1 MRFLYARVSS
11 NDGSQKIDRQT
22 TEIEKYDEVFED
34 YASGGST
41 NRPKLQ
47 EMLKWVR
54 KGDIVEVHSI
64 DRLARNINDLLQIV
78 KTITEERHAE
88 IYFIKENLRFTD
100 DTNNPFNKLTLQI
113 IGSIAEFERNMI
125 KMIVSDVD
133 GTLLSH
139 GYINPKCIESIKKAQ
154 AKGIEFV
161 VASGRDYYGVTSVLD
176 PLGIKCSAILGNGA
190 QYCNKEGK
198 AIMDCYLDKEMLKE
212 ILPVFIENNTPYMIF
227 TTNGFYSTLKPDYVR
242 DRFAY
247 RGSVRFGNKME
258 DFLPGGPMSD
268 SPACQIQQFDSID
281 EFIKKDLDIIKVEA
295 FSHDEFEIQKVLPYF
310 KDMKKIAYLSSYP
323 DNVEITN
330 ENAQKGLILEK
341 VIDLLNIKKE
351 EVIVLGDG
359 MNDITLFER
368 FPYSFAPNNAEKVI
382 QEKAY
387 KVVSSCKDGA
397 VSEAIEY
404 ALENL

>member
-1 MRFLYARVSS
+1 MNL
-11 NDGSQKIDRQT
+11 SQEELAEKIYVTRQT
-22 TEIEKYDEVFED
+22 ISNWENDKSYPDIHSLLLLSSTFHISLDQLIKGDITTMKEEISKEAIQKFNRDGAIFTVLLILTVIAAVPLAVFLGYCGYIVWGILFLIMIYYALRVEKFKKENDIMTYKEIVAFTEGKQLDEIEK
-34 YASGGST
+34 A
-41 NRPKLQ
+41 Q
-47 EMLKWVR
+47 E
-54 KGDIVEVHSI
+54 
-64 DRLARNINDLLQIV
+64 
-78 KTITEERHAE
+78 
-88 IYFIKENLRFTD
+88 
-100 DTNNPFNKLTLQI
+100 
-113 IGSIAEFERNMI
+113 
-125 KMIVSDVD
+125 
-133 GTLLSH
+133 
-139 GYINPKCIESIKKAQ
+139 
-154 AKGIEFV
+154 KGIEFV

-295 FSHDEFEIQKVLPYF
+295 FSHDESEIQKVLPYF

>member
-1 MRFLYARVSS
+1 
-11 NDGSQKIDRQT
+11 
-22 TEIEKYDEVFED
+22 
-34 YASGGST
+34 
-41 NRPKLQ
+41 
-47 EMLKWVR
+47 
-54 KGDIVEVHSI
+54 
-64 DRLARNINDLLQIV
+64 
-78 KTITEERHAE
+78 
-88 IYFIKENLRFTD
+88 
-100 DTNNPFNKLTLQI
+100 
-113 IGSIAEFERNMI
+113 MI

-198 AIMDCYLDKEMLKE
+198 AIMDCYLDKEILKV

-295 FSHDEFEIQKVLPYF
+295 FSHDESEIRF
-310 KDMKKIAYLSSYP
+310 F
-323 DNVEITN
+323 
-330 ENAQKGLILEK
+330 LILK
-341 VIDLLNIKKE
+341 I
-351 EVIVLGDG
+351 
-359 MNDITLFER
+359 
-368 FPYSFAPNNAEKVI
+368 
-382 QEKAY
+382 
-387 KVVSSCKDGA
+387 
-397 VSEAIEY
+397 
-404 ALENL
+404 

>member
-1 MRFLYARVSS
+1 
-11 NDGSQKIDRQT
+11 
-22 TEIEKYDEVFED
+22 
-34 YASGGST
+34 
-41 NRPKLQ
+41 
-47 EMLKWVR
+47 
-54 KGDIVEVHSI
+54 
-64 DRLARNINDLLQIV
+64 
-78 KTITEERHAE
+78 
-88 IYFIKENLRFTD
+88 
-100 DTNNPFNKLTLQI
+100 
-113 IGSIAEFERNMI
+113 MI

-281 EFIKKDLDIIKVEA
+281 EFIKKI
-295 FSHDEFEIQKVLPYF
+295 
-310 KDMKKIAYLSSYP
+310 
-323 DNVEITN
+323 
-330 ENAQKGLILEK
+330 
-341 VIDLLNIKKE
+341 
-351 EVIVLGDG
+351 
-359 MNDITLFER
+359 
-368 FPYSFAPNNAEKVI
+368 
-382 QEKAY
+382 
-387 KVVSSCKDGA
+387 
-397 VSEAIEY
+397 
-404 ALENL
+404 

>member
-1 MRFLYARVSS
+1 
-11 NDGSQKIDRQT
+11 
-22 TEIEKYDEVFED
+22 
-34 YASGGST
+34 
-41 NRPKLQ
+41 
-47 EMLKWVR
+47 
-54 KGDIVEVHSI
+54 
-64 DRLARNINDLLQIV
+64 
-78 KTITEERHAE
+78 
-88 IYFIKENLRFTD
+88 
-100 DTNNPFNKLTLQI
+100 
-113 IGSIAEFERNMI
+113 
-125 KMIVSDVD
+125 
-133 GTLLSH
+133 
-139 GYINPKCIESIKKAQ
+139 
-154 AKGIEFV
+154 
-161 VASGRDYYGVTSVLD
+161 
-176 PLGIKCSAILGNGA
+176 
-190 QYCNKEGK
+190 
-198 AIMDCYLDKEMLKE
+198 
-212 ILPVFIENNTPYMIF
+212 
-227 TTNGFYSTLKPDYVR
+227 
-242 DRFAY
+242 
-247 RGSVRFGNKME
+247 ME

-295 FSHDEFEIQKVLPYF
+295 FSHDESEIQKVLPYF

-368 FPYSFAPNNAEKVI
+368 FPYSFAPSNGEKAI

-387 KVVSSCKDGA
+387 QVVCSCEDGA

>member
-1 MRFLYARVSS
+1 
-11 NDGSQKIDRQT
+11 
-22 TEIEKYDEVFED
+22 
-34 YASGGST
+34 
-41 NRPKLQ
+41 
-47 EMLKWVR
+47 
-54 KGDIVEVHSI
+54 
-64 DRLARNINDLLQIV
+64 
-78 KTITEERHAE
+78 
-88 IYFIKENLRFTD
+88 
-100 DTNNPFNKLTLQI
+100 
-113 IGSIAEFERNMI
+113 MI

-154 AKGIEFV
+154 AKGVEFV

-176 PLGIKCSAILGNGA
+176 PLDIKCSAILGNGA

-198 AIMDCYLDKEMLKE
+198 TIMDCYLDKEMLKE
-212 ILPVFIENNTPYMIF
+212 ILPIFIEHHTSYMIF

-295 FSHDEFEIQKVLPYF
+295 FSHDESEIQKILPYF